1 MNRANYITKAAVIAT
16 VYVLVTYLFKPI
28 GYGPS
33 QIRVSEALTLLPLM
47 ESSAV
52 PGLFIG
58 CLLANILGG
67 LGLWDV
73 CLGSLITLVAAYITG
88 KMSNPILGS
97 LPPVILNAFG
107 VPIYLTKIY
116 GSPYWPMVVSIGLG
130 QFIAVVGLGIPLFFV
145 IKRTSLKLFLKKINR
160 RGVIY

>member
-97 LPPVILNAFG
+97 LPPVILNAFRCYLSHKDLWSALLANG
-107 VPIYLTKIY
+107 CFYWLGSIYSSSRVGY
-116 GSPYWPMVVSIGLG
+116 S
-130 QFIAVVGLGIPLFFV
+130 FIFCYKKDKFEI
-145 IKRTSLKLFLKKINR
+145 ILKKINR